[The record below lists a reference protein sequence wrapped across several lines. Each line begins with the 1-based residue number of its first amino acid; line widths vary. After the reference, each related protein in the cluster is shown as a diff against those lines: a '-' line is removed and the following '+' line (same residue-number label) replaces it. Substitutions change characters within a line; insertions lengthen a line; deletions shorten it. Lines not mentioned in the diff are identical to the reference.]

1 MMIYGRILSEHP
13 RKLETG
19 SVLLEGLLEIYRGQ
33 VIRISVNKLE
43 NMGFF
48 SGKSV
53 ALGDNMQD
61 WFSAKEIIT
70 GAPLMPPE
78 RPL

>member
-43 NMGFF
+43 NMGLF
-48 SGKSV
+48 SGKSD

-70 GAPLMPPE
+70 GGPLIAS
-78 RPL
+78 